1 MTSDSNPSSNRTTL
15 GLKLPRGWRILIV
28 DDFRDSADALSV
40 LLRFSGNKCETAYS
54 SSECILIARRWHP
67 EIILL
72 DLEMP
77 GIDGFDTCEKL
88 RREPWGTSV
97 KIFALTGLSTPSARQ
112 KAREAGF
119 DAHIT
124 KPVDPEEIALLLAA
138 HFPDALSI

>member
-1 MTSDSNPSSNRTTL
+1 MSSDSVPSSTTKTA
-15 GLKLPRGWRILIV
+15 GLQLPRGWRILIV

-54 SSECILIARRWHP
+54 SAECIRIARRWHP
-67 EIILL
+67 EIILM

-77 GIDGFDTCEKL
+77 GVDGFATLEIL
-88 RREPWGTSV
+88 RREPWGTGV
-97 KIFALTGLSTPSARQ
+97 KIFAVTGLGTSSDRQ
-112 KAREAGF
+112 KTREAGF

-138 HFPDALSI
+138 HFPDSLPI